1 MKKTLQ
7 ETEKQRHM
15 RKTLGLCRFLG
26 LNPARWSEF
35 KLAFDMVVLNELG
48 V

>member
-7 ETEKQRHM
+7 ETENQRHM

-26 LNPARWSEF
+26 LNSSRWSEF
-35 KLAFDMVVLNELG
+35 KLAYDMVVINELG